1 MWVNEIL
8 PPRVRLSWLLIT
20 TRLSIISLAGMART
34 LVAVGRSSD
43 CDMFLTTAA
52 AAPRN
57 TCASSPSAGG
67 GPDGLGAGAGAVGCG
82 ATGAPLPD
90 AAGTGA
96 ACGGVTAGGGVGAG
110 WGGGGV
116 TGGGAS
122 PVDSGL

>member
-20 TRLSIISLAGMART
+20 TRLSIISLAGIART
-34 LVAVGRSSD
+34 LVAVGTSSD
-43 CDMFLTTAA
+43 CDMFFTTAA

-57 TCASSPSAGG
+57 TWTSSPSAGG
-67 GPDGLGAGAGAVGCG
+67 GPAGFGAGAWAAGCG
-82 ATGAPLPD
+82 VLGAPLPD

-96 ACGGVTAGGGVGAG
+96 ACGGVTAGDGVGAG
-110 WGGGGV
+110 FASAGV
-116 TGGGAS
+116 S